1 MDRSWIDAPRTSD
14 EYEHGV
20 DEFLDYATKN
30 VPNNNGLLYCPCVKC
45 LNGLRLGTREIKDH
59 LICFGF
65 YKGYTNWVLL
75 IFK

>member
-30 VPNNNGLLYCPCVKC
+30 VPNDNGLLYCPCVIEWATS
-45 LNGLRLGTREIKDH
+45 R
-59 LICFGF
+59 
-65 YKGYTNWVLL
+65 Y
-75 IFK
+75 